1 MTDDGFAWP
10 QGRRG
15 AVAITFDM
23 DAESAFLAIDPG
35 YASLASMMSH
45 QRYGPVT
52 GVPRLLALLGER
64 GVRATFFVPG
74 ASAERHPRA
83 VSAILE
89 AGHELGHH
97 GYEHESL
104 AGRSQDEV
112 RGFLER
118 GLDALD
124 RVAGVRPRGYRAP
137 WWELGEHGLPLL
149 EAFGFAYDSSLFERD
164 VPYRPQG
171 SSLIEVPVSWA
182 LDDWERYAFWPDVTG
197 SGVIARPSDVLEA
210 WWEEVDATI
219 EAGGV
224 AVLTVH
230 PFLSGR
236 PSRARALGALLDR
249 VLERGD
255 AWVATCEEIAAHAA
269 ERLDADPSSG

>member
-1 MTDDGFAWP
+1 MTDGGFAWP

-74 ASAERHPRA
+74 ASAERHPGA

-97 GYEHESL
+97 GYEHEPL

-197 SGVIARPSDVLEA
+197 SGAIARPSDVLEA

-224 AVLTVH
+224 AVLTMH

-236 PSRARALGALLDR
+236 PSRARALRALLDR